1 MTIEYQ
7 QRSAWLGIRR
17 GLTGK
22 CPQCGAGPLFSSYL
36 KVATTCSACA
46 HETGLYRA
54 DDGPAYFTILIV
66 GHVVIGP
73 LFLLEF
79 VRTWPVMSVF
89 AVVIPT
95 IIALTLLLLPR
106 VKGAFVGVQ
115 WAVGDRGGR

>member
-1 MTIEYQ
+1 
-7 QRSAWLGIRR
+7 
-17 GLTGK
+17 
-22 CPQCGAGPLFSSYL
+22 LFSSYL